1 MFLSLWEKRHGNK
14 LKAAKIPTFASRQ
27 RENCIFLLL
36 LTVFYRY
43 NRDIIDSRGD
53 SMDAP
58 QKKIN
63 IILKTTIDDDGQLES
78 NEQSYHGVLFQKNNM
93 DVLIFEETLEDG
105 STIKNLLTI
114 YPHKVSINRSGAV
127 KMNQKFQADQITE
140 NIYHHPHGKIHME
153 TYTETIEYKKASNGT
168 EGTLAIHYTVKL
180 NGQDK
185 RKHTLKLAYQEEET
199 Q

>member
-1 MFLSLWEKRHGNK
+1 
-14 LKAAKIPTFASRQ
+14 
-27 RENCIFLLL
+27 
-36 LTVFYRY
+36 
-43 NRDIIDSRGD
+43 
-53 SMDAP
+53 MDAP
-58 QKKIN
+58 QKRLTIT
-63 IILKTTIDDDGQLES
+63 LETTINDDGQLERTK
-78 NEQSYHGVLFQKNNM
+78 QSHQGDFFQKNNM

-114 YPHKVSINRSGAV
+114 HPHKVSINRSGAV

-153 TYTETIEYKKASNGT
+153 TYTEVIVYKKASNGT
-168 EGTLAIHYTVKL
+168 EGTLTIHYTVKL

-185 RKHTLKLAYQEEET
+185 RKHTLKLAYQEEEN